1 MKDKDVLQEISTALW
16 VTQRRQNQDPEAD
29 STGGGLHF
37 VSRSWRDNN
46 FPGFIRYFSSY
57 SGLLRADKNWHVTLL
72 AQVPNPNIG
81 SGSYSSHELITAA
94 ASLWLPT
101 AFCLQGCLQSLLSGT
116 KDSQF
121 TSARLFQAWPE
132 AYPPDVPRH
141 PETTAT

>member
-1 MKDKDVLQEISTALW
+1 MVGTILYPGDEEPTTSQALYPTSPAILASFEQTRTDIS
-16 VTQRRQNQDPEAD
+16 P
-29 STGGGLHF
+29 
-37 VSRSWRDNN
+37 
-46 FPGFIRYFSSY
+46 
-57 SGLLRADKNWHVTLL
+57 LL
-72 AQVPNPNIG
+72 ARVPNPNIG

-132 AYPPDVPRH
+132 AYPPDVPRP